1 MAGAAPEL
9 TGAAGPGPFVTRRHY
24 LHGGAARIWR
34 SRDHRRGLRRA
45 YRPLRDGT
53 WKPEVLNVWIGWGF
67 AFGSLLFV
75 LGSVLSLAPSL
86 VPGLDAGQANA
97 VYFIGSIF
105 FTVAAYLQLFQAA
118 NAGPL
123 PDENHPPGER
133 VLIGWQ
139 PREIGW
145 LSCFLQ
151 FIGTLLFNLSTFA
164 ALASVSGW
172 FWQEL
177 SVWVPDVLGSVLFL
191 ASGYLAFIEACHRFL
206 AWKPGD
212 LSWWVVSANLMGC
225 IAFMISAVYAF
236 IPETTVE
243 EINGTASVAW
253 CLIGAAGFL
262 AGSLLMLMEGR
273 KAETQTALAPAA

>member
-1 MAGAAPEL
+1 M
-9 TGAAGPGPFVTRRHY
+9 
-24 LHGGAARIWR
+24 
-34 SRDHRRGLRRA
+34 
-45 YRPLRDGT
+45 
-53 WKPEVLNVWIGWGF
+53 
-67 AFGSLLFV
+67 
-75 LGSVLSLAPSL
+75 
-86 VPGLDAGQANA
+86 PGLDAGQANA

-105 FTVAAYLQLFQAA
+105 FTLAAYFQLFQAA

-123 PDENHPPGER
+123 PDEDHPPGER

-177 SVWVPDVLGSVLFL
+177 SVWAPDVLGSVLFL
-191 ASGYLAFIEACHRFL
+191 ASGYLAFIEVCHRFWT
-206 AWKPGD
+206 WKPGD
-212 LSWWVVSANLMGC
+212 LSWWVVFANLMGC
-225 IAFMISAVYAF
+225 IAFMISAIYAF
-236 IPETTVE
+236 IPATTVE

-253 CLIGAAGFL
+253 CLIGAIGFL